1 MEPVKKEISEAASL
15 MGRKSAK
22 ARAEKWGKDAFR
34 RKMQEWGK
42 LGGRP
47 KGGGKKQSKKGG
59 K

>member
-1 MEPVKKEISEAASL
+1 MKKKLSEAASL

-22 ARAEKWGKDAFR
+22 ARAEKWGEEEFNR
-34 RKMQEWGK
+34 RMKKWGK

-47 KGGGKKQSKKGG
+47 KKSGKKQKTTKKGT